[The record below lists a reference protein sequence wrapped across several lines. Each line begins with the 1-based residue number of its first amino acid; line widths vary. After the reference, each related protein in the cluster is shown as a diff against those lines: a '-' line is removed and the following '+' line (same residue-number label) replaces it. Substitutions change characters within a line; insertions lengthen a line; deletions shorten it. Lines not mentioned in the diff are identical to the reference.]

1 MSVQETW
8 SIVVNGPTD
17 GLEVA
22 VRLADANRAEL
33 RWAGLWP
40 SNGSESA
47 ITAHF
52 GSRLVSRAVEPAFML
67 LLPNPSIDDVR
78 VFVAHAGETPTCI
91 HWSPRLYDADA
102 GGDAPWI
109 SFVDPYGVRRD
120 DARVYGFEL
129 AGNAVPLT
137 TMGDRPSSPEL
148 VFGPAVAAGW
158 ALHLVAIR
166 DHMSA
171 AELQSWIAEAAS
183 VAPSLVRNVSAP

>member
-8 SIVVNGPTD
+8 SIVVNGPAD

-22 VRLADANRAEL
+22 VRLAAANRAEL
-33 RWAGLWP
+33 RWAGVWP
-40 SNGSESA
+40 TSGSESP

-52 GSRLVSRAVEPAFML
+52 GSRLVSRAVDSASMV

-78 VFVAHAGETPTCI
+78 AFVARAGDAPVCV
-91 HWSPRLYDADA
+91 HWSPRLYADDA

-158 ALHLVAIR
+158 ALQLVAIR
-166 DHMSA
+166 DHMPA
-171 AELQSWIAEAAS
+171 VELQSWIAEAAS